1 MEFFQKFL
9 KQNSKAHDAV
19 RMDIDEPEIE
29 NNDIVAAIK
38 KNIEKFQDDVF
49 YYGFVGCGMRFQYY
63 GYVILNHKYVSF
75 VFHSYGQIVAQI
87 RCVNGEW
94 Q

>member
-1 MEFFQKFL
+1 MVIQVFRGWL
-9 KQNSKAHDAV
+9 NSKTHDAV

-49 YYGFVGCGMRFQYY
+49 YYGFVGCGMMFQYY
-63 GYVILNHKYVSF
+63 GYAVLNHKYASF
-75 VFHSYGQIVAQI
+75 VFHSYGQIIAQI